1 MKQTPSVNDQ
11 ILRIKA
17 GILAF
22 VMAVMCGGIIFIMT
36 AWLLI
41 KGGRFRD
48 IICGCSVSF
57 LSDTRFPGGRVYRIF
72 YGALTGGIAGYAIG
86 MIYNRVVHLRVKRI
100 KSKG

>member
-41 KGGRFRD
+41 KGGPFPGYHLRLL
-48 IICGCSVSF
+48 GEF
-57 LSDTRFPGGRVYRIF
+57 LSDTRFPGRARLSDFLWGAHRRHRRICDQDD
-72 YGALTGGIAGYAIG
+72 LQSRCQPTGE
-86 MIYNRVVHLRVKRI
+86 KD
-100 KSKG
+100 KE